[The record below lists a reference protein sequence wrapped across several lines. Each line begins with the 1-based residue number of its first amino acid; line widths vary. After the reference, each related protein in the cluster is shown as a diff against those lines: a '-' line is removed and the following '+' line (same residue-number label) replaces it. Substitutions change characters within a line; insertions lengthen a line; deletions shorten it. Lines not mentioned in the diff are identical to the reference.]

1 MLTNSQFRTKFPKLF
16 IFLNEIGYKN
26 WKEYVEDLAYF
37 EDMDTVDENYA
48 ISCLVSEYENMMEW
62 NDTIKPTSLI
72 KGSRASEIDNKPK
85 PSSNYK

>member
-1 MLTNSQFRTKFPKLF
+1 MSDFASA
-16 IFLNEIGYKN
+16 E
-26 WKEYVEDLAYF
+26 
-37 EDMDTVDENYA
+37 
-48 ISCLVSEYENMMEW
+48 EYENMMEW